1 MKKNTAILL
10 VIGLAG
16 VGAYFIFRKKK
27 PIVQSLKAV
36 QPKPAETLPQ
46 SQPIVA
52 TISEIGSQIQENS
65 NQVQVQEMPNFGR
78 PLVMMNDR
86 PMMHYQNYV
95 DVQKNSYFK
104 PKEGAFF
111 R

>member
-1 MKKNTAILL
+1 MKKNTAIFL

-16 VGAYFIFRKKK
+16 VGAYFIFRKKQ
-27 PIVQSLKAV
+27 PIVTLKSV
-36 QPKPAETLPQ
+36 QKQTSETLPQ

-52 TISEIGSQIQENS
+52 TVSEIGSQIQANS
-65 NQVQVQEMPNFGR
+65 NQVPVQEMPNFGR

-86 PMMHYQNYV
+86 PMRYENYV
-95 DVQKNSYFK
+95 DVQKNTYFK
-104 PKEGAFF
+104 PKAGAFF

>member
-16 VGAYFIFRKKK
+16 VGAYFIFRKKQ

-36 QPKPAETLPQ
+36 QPKPTETLPQ

-52 TISEIGSQIQENS
+52 TTISEIGSQIQENS
-65 NQVQVQEMPNFGR
+65 NQVQVQGMPNFGR

-86 PMMHYQNYV
+86 PIYQNYV